1 MSEERVFQ
9 SSYPKGLF
17 QDILLGPTGT
27 VIWKR
32 PWQSNVIVVGLRTVL
47 AQRVKGEE
55 GEPINFW
62 AIGSGEVIWDETNE
76 EPPAPEERVNRITL
90 FNETFRK
97 PIPPTQIEFVGEDP
111 SPQIEIQM
119 EFTTAE
125 LPADNLQLREFGL
138 FSSETDSRDSGFM
151 INHRIHPR
159 IDMQEGFTLQRTLRL
174 TF

>member
-1 MSEERVFQ
+1 MNEERVFK
-9 SSYPKGLF
+9 SYYPKGLF
-17 QDILLGPTGT
+17 QDSLLGPTGDL
-27 VIWKR
+27 IWQR

-47 AQRVKGEE
+47 AQRAKGE

-62 AIGSGEVIWDETNE
+62 AVGSGEVIWDEINE
-76 EPPAPEERVNRITL
+76 EPPSPTARVNRTAL

-97 PIPPTQIEFVGEDP
+97 PIPLTQIEFVGTGP
-111 SPQIEIQM
+111 SNQIQIQM
-119 EFTTAE
+119 EFTTDE
-125 LPADNLQLREFGL
+125 LPPDNVQLREFGL
-138 FSSETDSRDSGFM
+138 FSSEDNSPNSGFM